1 MDFNGMSPL
10 SRIQDFTGAAKD
22 KFLSMLAGG
31 SDRPILGKDTLRS
44 GRNQYS
50 IPEGDYN
57 QFPTGYRNKDTEHG
71 DFVTGLGL
79 DNMQMR
85 SGSGAEQI
93 PTGLDNEYV
102 EPTEFDPSKLKFNQ
116 DVIDTFNPDIP
127 ERQQTIIE
135 EPMNPM
141 PMERGEGVTISPLFG
156 KQSLQE
162 LERQRLAQALRG
174 Y

>member
-1 MDFNGMSPL
+1 MDFNKPPFFSQ
-10 SRIQDFTGAAKD
+10 IQDFTGDAKD
-22 KFLSMLAGG
+22 KFLSMLSGG
-31 SDRPILGKDTLRS
+31 SDRPILGKDTLRT

-50 IPEGDYN
+50 IPAGNYN
-57 QFPTGYRNKDTEHG
+57 KFPTGYLNKDTEHG

-116 DVIDTFNPDIP
+116 AVIDTFNPDIP

-141 PMERGEGVTISPLFG
+141 PMERGQGVTISPLFG

-162 LERQRLAQALRG
+162 LERQKLVQALRG

>member
-1 MDFNGMSPL
+1 MIDLKDKIGS
-10 SRIQDFTGAAKD
+10 GWD
-22 KFLSMLAGG
+22 KFLSILSGG
-31 SDRPILGKDTLRS
+31 NDRPIPGKDKLMT

-50 IPEGDYN
+50 IPEGFHNEY
-57 QFPTGYRNKDTEHG
+57 
-71 DFVTGLGL
+71 TGLGL

-93 PTGLDNEYV
+93 PTGFDNEYV
-102 EPTEFDPSKLKFNQ
+102 EPSKFDPSKLKFGE

-162 LERQRLAQALRG
+162 LERQKLVQALRG

>member
-31 SDRPILGKDTLRS
+31 SDRPIPGKDKLRT

-50 IPEGDYN
+50 IPEGFHNEY
-57 QFPTGYRNKDTEHG
+57 
-71 DFVTGLGL
+71 TGLGL
-79 DNMQMR
+79 DNMQVR
-85 SGSGAEQI
+85 GGSGAEQI
-93 PTGLDNEYV
+93 PTGFDNEYV
-102 EPTEFDPSKLKFNQ
+102 EPTEFDLSELKFNQ

-141 PMERGEGVTISPLFG
+141 PMERGGGVTISPLFG

>member
-1 MDFNGMSPL
+1 MDYMGMLGKLL
-10 SRIQDFTGAAKD
+10 S
-22 KFLSMLAGG
+22 
-31 SDRPILGKDTLRS
+31 GKDTNHIMGKDKLRT

-50 IPEGDYN
+50 IPEGFHNEY
-57 QFPTGYRNKDTEHG
+57 
-71 DFVTGLGL
+71 TGLG
-79 DNMQMR
+79 
-85 SGSGAEQI
+85 
-93 PTGLDNEYV
+93 
-102 EPTEFDPSKLKFNQ
+102 SKLKFGE

-127 ERQQTIIE
+127 ERQQTVIE

-162 LERQRLAQALRG
+162 LERQKLVQALRG